1 MIAMEFET
9 LGNKTGNLED
19 VSRPVKTVEVPLICI
34 TTSFVN
40 FEEQLPEKNQS
51 ANSWPTVSQQT
62 ADSQPTDGQ
71 QVANCQRSVLT
82 RPKCI

>member
-34 TTSFVN
+34 TSSFVN
-40 FEEQLPEKNQS
+40 FEEQLPEKKPIS
-51 ANSWPTVSQQT
+51 
-62 ADSQPTDGQ
+62 
-71 QVANCQRSVLT
+71 
-82 RPKCI
+82 

>member
-40 FEEQLPEKNQS
+40 LKNNSLKKTNQLTVGQQS
-51 ANSWPTVSQQT
+51 VNRQLTVSQQM
-62 ADSQPTDGQ
+62 ASRWPIVSGQ
-71 QVANCQRSVLT
+71 F
-82 RPKCI
+82 

>member
-40 FEEQLPEKNQS
+40 FEEQLPEKTNQLTVGQQS
-51 ANSWPTVSQQT
+51 VNRQLTVSQQM
-62 ADSQPTDGQ
+62 ASRRPIVSGQ
-71 QVANCQRSVLT
+71 F
-82 RPKCI
+82 

>member
-1 MIAMEFET
+1 MEFET

-40 FEEQLPEKNQS
+40 LEEQLPEKKTNQLTVGQQS
-51 ANSWPTVSQQT
+51 VNRRLTVSQQM
-62 ADSQPTDGQ
+62 ASKWPIFSGQ
-71 QVANCQRSVLT
+71 F
-82 RPKCI
+82 